1 MELRS
6 EGARTT
12 VDVQTLT
19 SQAGLPTTD
28 LTARR
33 SALPPDV
40 QDLHRRVLLCFA
52 ATGNAPSAG
61 KLTDWATELGVELAP
76 ALSALAAAE
85 LVFLDPSGQQVT
97 GGVPF
102 AAGSTA
108 HQVSIASG
116 PTVSANCAVDALGI
130 STMLGRDTDIGSRDP
145 HTSEQVTAVSRGGRW
160 SWQPAEAVVF
170 LGSTGPSGSARL
182 TEVCCPVINFF
193 TGPAHATAY
202 QAEHNL
208 DGIVLGMAEAVFAG
222 ALVFGD
228 LLADPGVS

>member
-1 MELRS
+1 M
-6 EGARTT
+6 T

-108 HQVSIASG
+108 HQVSIAGG

-130 STMLGRDTDIGSRDP
+130 ARCSAAAAGGAGNPPMRWCSWGPRAPR
-145 HTSEQVTAVSRGGRW
+145 AARG
-160 SWQPAEAVVF
+160 
-170 LGSTGPSGSARL
+170 
-182 TEVCCPVINFF
+182 
-193 TGPAHATAY
+193 
-202 QAEHNL
+202 
-208 DGIVLGMAEAVFAG
+208 
-222 ALVFGD
+222 
-228 LLADPGVS
+228 